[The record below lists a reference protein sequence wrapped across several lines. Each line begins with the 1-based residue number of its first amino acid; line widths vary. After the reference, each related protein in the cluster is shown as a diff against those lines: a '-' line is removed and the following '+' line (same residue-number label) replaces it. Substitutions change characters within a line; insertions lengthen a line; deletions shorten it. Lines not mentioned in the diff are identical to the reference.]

1 MEQVLHLRWQWQEGG
16 SQPWQCPQE
25 LKQSGWGTFRLG
37 TSGYVYKHWKK
48 VVYEEGISQKQ
59 WFQLYT
65 RLFDTVEINN
75 SFYRLPAPQV
85 FEGWRDQAPQ
95 GFCYSLKFSR
105 WFTQV
110 VTHKPAHMILLLLF
124 PTWTFV
130 PNHAQGWIRL
140 DFVAILCTL
149 YCVRGVVHAVRSEV
163 VECCIRIQ
171 QRP

>member
-1 MEQVLHLRWQWQEGG
+1 MTPSSRILTFSGRNSVCKRVKVEDGADAAPALTVARGG

-25 LKQSGWGTFRLG
+25 LKQSGWGTFRVG

-65 RLFDTVEINN
+65 RLFDSVEINN

-85 FEGWRDQAPQ
+85 FEGWRDQAPS

-110 VTHKPAHMILLLLF
+110 VTHKPAHLIFYWFSLPGHLCQTMLK
-124 PTWTFV
+124 
-130 PNHAQGWIRL
+130 AQ
-140 DFVAILCTL
+140 F
-149 YCVRGVVHAVRSEV
+149 E
-163 VECCIRIQ
+163 
-171 QRP
+171 